1 MLTALRAL
9 SGEPKWRKVL
19 LALVRRRGELSL
31 SEVARAR
38 EIALTGA
45 VRGAE
50 ALEVV
55 EALAAALT
63 ATAEE
68 TAMLLPRVAAA
79 VTERRAATA
88 PAAGAEVGRT

>member
-9 SGEPKWRKVL
+9 SGEPKGRKVL
-19 LALVRRRGELSL
+19 LALVRRRGELGFR
-31 SEVARAR
+31 EVARAR
-38 EIALTGA
+38 DIALTGA
-45 VRGAE
+45 RRGGE

-68 TAMLLPRVAAA
+68 AAMLLPRVAAA
-79 VTERRAATA
+79 VTERRTPTA
-88 PAAGAEVGRT
+88 PAAGAEVRRT